1 MREQA
6 KLRANT
12 ERAAAAAD
20 PMRDP
25 QTQAEAKAQEAEIRR
40 QMK

>member
-6 KLRANT
+6 KLRANA

-20 PMRDP
+20 PMRTP
-25 QTQAEAKAQEAEIRR
+25 ETRGEAKAQDAEVRR
-40 QMK
+40 QMA